1 MARTAAL
8 IVVIGATLAAGPVA
22 AQFGNPFNDSPPR
35 PPADVPNGFPAQ
47 PPPVQYPSQQQYPAQ
62 QPYSPPQQ
70 YPAQQYPAQR
80 QAAPTPAPVARGP
93 SSIQAQPLA
102 PPPGASSV
110 PANTNRGGAAAAAP
124 PQGAAPSP
132 APANPATP
140 EQADTAPPA
149 TSPGQEDDTTVIE
162 TPTEKIEN
170 GRAVFAGLDKIT
182 GRTIKFD

>member
-8 IVVIGATLAAGPVA
+8 IVVISATLAAGPVA

-62 QPYSPPQQ
+62 QQYSPPQQYPAQQ

-110 PANTNRGGAAAAAP
+110 PANANRG
-124 PQGAAPSP
+124 S
-132 APANPATP
+132 APA
-140 EQADTAPPA
+140 
-149 TSPGQEDDTTVIE
+149 
-162 TPTEKIEN
+162 
-170 GRAVFAGLDKIT
+170 
-182 GRTIKFD
+182 